1 MRRFTTLLAISACFL
16 LILSGAALA
25 NTCDNF
31 ASFTCPTNPKGK
43 PINDPNVV
51 NLVGTGSTGQS
62 VGILLGSNTF
72 GITVNGKSV
81 VGDELVIV
89 AAFPSGM
96 GGKVDG
102 VSFSSLGSFAED
114 DAIASHHHNWTG
126 AIPTTWG
133 GRGVTYTY
141 SSVAFGYADVGTI
154 GKGPISVTE
163 SGVPN
168 GTILYAEII
177 NPKTGKILYITP
189 NSEGG
194 LLDVPGSTV
203 PEPGSLALMGT
214 GLVALGAQI
223 RRKLRV

>member
-1 MRRFTTLLAISACFL
+1 MRRFTKLMVISACFL
-16 LILSGAALA
+16 LILPGAALA

-31 ASFTCPTNPKGK
+31 GSFTCPTNTKGK
-43 PINDPNVV
+43 TLNVPNVV
-51 NLVGTGSTGQS
+51 NLIGTGSTGQS
-62 VGILLGSNTF
+62 VGILLGSDKF
-72 GITVNGKSV
+72 GINVNGQSV

-89 AAFPSGM
+89 AAFPNGM

-114 DAIASHHHNWTG
+114 GAIDLHHHQWTG
-126 AIPTTWG
+126 AIPSTWSG
-133 GRGVTYTY
+133 KGIIFTGV
-141 SSVAFGYADVGTI
+141 SFGYADVGTI
-154 GKGPISVTE
+154 GSGPISVTAT
-163 SGVPN
+163 GVPN

-189 NSEGG
+189 NSEAG
-194 LLDVPGSTV
+194 LLEAPTSTV
-203 PEPGSLALMGT
+203 PETGSLALMGT

>member
-1 MRRFTTLLAISACFL
+1 MRRSTTLLAISACFL

-31 ASFTCPTNPKGK
+31 ASFTCPTNTKGK
-43 PINDPNVV
+43 TLNVPNVV

-62 VGILLGSNTF
+62 VGILLGSDKFSLN
-72 GITVNGKSV
+72 VNGQSV

-89 AAFPSGM
+89 AAFPNGM

-102 VSFSSLGSFAED
+102 VSFSSLNSFAED
-114 DAIASHHHNWTG
+114 DAIASHNQNWTG
-126 AIPTTWG
+126 AIPITWG
-133 GRGVTYTY
+133 GRGITYTY
-141 SSVAFGYADVGTI
+141 SSVAFGYADVGII
-154 GKGPISVTE
+154 GKGPITITA

-214 GLVALGAQI
+214 GLVALGTQI

>member
-1 MRRFTTLLAISACFL
+1 MVISACFL
-16 LILSGAALA
+16 LILPGAALA

-31 ASFTCPTNPKGK
+31 GSFTCPTNTKGK
-43 PINDPNVV
+43 TLNVPNVV
-51 NLVGTGSTGQS
+51 NLIGTGSTGQS
-62 VGILLGSNTF
+62 VGILLGSDKF
-72 GITVNGKSV
+72 GINVNGQSV

-89 AAFPSGM
+89 AAFPNGM

-114 DAIASHHHNWTG
+114 GAIDLHHHQWTG
-126 AIPTTWG
+126 AIPSTWSG
-133 GRGVTYTY
+133 KGIIFTGV
-141 SSVAFGYADVGTI
+141 SFGYADVGTI
-154 GKGPISVTE
+154 GSGPISVTAT
-163 SGVPN
+163 GVPN

-189 NSEGG
+189 NSEAG
-194 LLDVPGSTV
+194 LLEAPTSTV
-203 PEPGSLALMGT
+203 PETGSLALMGT

>member
-1 MRRFTTLLAISACFL
+1 MRRFTKLMVVSACFL

-31 ASFTCPTNPKGK
+31 GSFTCPTNTKGK
-43 PINDPNVV
+43 TLNVPNVV
-51 NLVGTGSTGQS
+51 NLIGTGSTGQS
-62 VGILLGSNTF
+62 VGILLGSDKF
-72 GITVNGKSV
+72 GINVNGQSV

-89 AAFPSGM
+89 AAFPNGV

-114 DAIASHHHNWTG
+114 GAIDLHHHQWTG
-126 AIPTTWG
+126 AIPSTWSG
-133 GRGVTYTY
+133 KGIIFTGV
-141 SSVAFGYADVGTI
+141 SFGYADVGTI
-154 GKGPISVTE
+154 GSGPISVTAT
-163 SGVPN
+163 GVPN

-189 NSEGG
+189 NSEAG
-194 LLDVPGSTV
+194 LLEAPTSTV